1 MTTRELLIVPGVGN
15 PDLYSGAAL
24 FGNLIWTSGQVP
36 AREDGAIPRGI
47 RAQME
52 VVFDNLEST
61 LAAAGGS
68 LDTILK
74 VNGFLASLDDFE
86 GYNEAY
92 LRRLAGRGLPP
103 RTTVEVTRFPP
114 PMRVELEVI
123 AHRLEHRDL

>member
-1 MTTRELLIVPGVGN
+1 MTTRELLTMPGVGN
-15 PDLYSGAAL
+15 PDLYSGAAVY
-24 FGNLIWTSGQVP
+24 GNLIWTSGQVP
-36 AREDGAIPRGI
+36 SREDGSIPSGI
-47 RAQME
+47 GEQMD
-52 VVFDNLEST
+52 VVFDNLENT

-86 GYNEAY
+86 GYNEVY

-114 PMRVELEVI
+114 PMRVELEVV
-123 AHRLEHRDL
+123 AHRLQ